1 MQHSSIVVTQMN
13 IQEIFQKFGKTG
25 SEAMLKELGQLHT
38 KDALLPIRKEDIPYK
53 YQKREL
59 KLFDVP

>member
-1 MQHSSIVVTQMN
+1 MN

-59 KLFDVP
+59 KFFYVP